1 MKNKWMIT
9 FLLTIVLLSSCAS
22 KESKKFINDEKIQAE
37 ISETIISQGQE
48 NYDLELIPNMKK
60 MKFSQQDGLPL
71 VDDKKVIVP
80 VKTVGNPV
88 FTFNAEA
95 NIESD
100 NSGFRDLGEIEIDNR
115 GLEGL
120 GEFLLERIF
129 QEEYKSEIKSVIEYE
144 KGISLKDV
152 NVLSR
157 ASVFIDDTKKKD
169 RVIYSMTK
177 DYNEGKFNDAE
188 KYAELLK
195 KHMLEINNFNGEEY
209 LPELSFLIKKTS
221 MSDESFDEKFNKVIS
236 FVRENKNLPK
246 GWYSFEAESEDELFE
261 LIKITSPK

>member
-88 FTFNAEA
+88 FTFNAE
-95 NIESD
+95 
-100 NSGFRDLGEIEIDNR
+100 
-115 GLEGL
+115 
-120 GEFLLERIF
+120 
-129 QEEYKSEIKSVIEYE
+129 
-144 KGISLKDV
+144 
-152 NVLSR
+152 
-157 ASVFIDDTKKKD
+157 T
-169 RVIYSMTK
+169 
-177 DYNEGKFNDAE
+177 
-188 KYAELLK
+188 
-195 KHMLEINNFNGEEY
+195 
-209 LPELSFLIKKTS
+209 
-221 MSDESFDEKFNKVIS
+221 
-236 FVRENKNLPK
+236 
-246 GWYSFEAESEDELFE
+246 
-261 LIKITSPK
+261 